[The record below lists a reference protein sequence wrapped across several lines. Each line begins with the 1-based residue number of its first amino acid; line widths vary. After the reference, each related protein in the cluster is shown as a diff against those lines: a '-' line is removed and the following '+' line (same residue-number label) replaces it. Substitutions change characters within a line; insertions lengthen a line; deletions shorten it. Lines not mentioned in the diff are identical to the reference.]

1 MLIISRLYFIPKYKK
16 NQNSSCFEKQ
26 NKTSAKKISALRLEH
41 LPKLISFLKH
51 SRTEMMEYHMTA
63 HLSTLPQYLLL
74 PTRMKCKPKD
84 LCKKPKLT
92 E

>member
-1 MLIISRLYFIPKYKK
+1 
-16 NQNSSCFEKQ
+16 
-26 NKTSAKKISALRLEH
+26 
-41 LPKLISFLKH
+41 
-51 SRTEMMEYHMTA
+51 MTA